1 MLCTYNK
8 LEIRSTLFQDYESGG
23 DRGVMPVNVPA
34 PVVPYVPSS
43 AKTSSISRTQPK
55 PTSKATST
63 VIKANNLEKR
73 KLRENESQDSSSLSS
88 ATPTSAAASADFN
101 SFSERSDEGKDDYY
115 DYEYDAGYKE
125 TDRIDVQTPLV
136 IDPNALVY
144 SQHSAPYG
152 QQFPS
157 YVSDSIH
164 TMVGTLGQ
172 DSSSKNFMTND
183 HVVYGKFPEGA
194 NASKNINTFNPNT
207 TTSQD
212 NIAKGQEYYDDDFEY
227 YEDYYL
233 EEDLKELKHKL
244 GIASESGE
252 PKLSFL
258 QLLQNLQGSR

>member
-1 MLCTYNK
+1 M
-8 LEIRSTLFQDYESGG
+8 I
-23 DRGVMPVNVPA
+23 PVNVPA

-43 AKTSSISRTQPK
+43 AKMGTLPTMLKAQSK
-55 PTSKATST
+55 PTSKATSI
-63 VIKANNLEKR
+63 IKPNNLEKR
-73 KLRENESQDSSSLSS
+73 KLSASSSV
-88 ATPTSAAASADFN
+88 ATPASADFN
-101 SFSERSDEGKDDYY
+101 SFSERTDDGQDYY

-144 SQHSAPYG
+144 SQQSAPYG
-152 QQFPS
+152 EQYPS

-172 DSSSKNFMTND
+172 DTSSKNFMTND

-194 NASKNINTFNPNT
+194 NASKDINTFAASTAQHIANA
-207 TTSQD
+207 QD
-212 NIAKGQEYYDDDFEY
+212 YYDDDFEY

-244 GIASESGE
+244 GIASESE

>member
-1 MLCTYNK
+1 MDGAERPPVNADLYEKDFLLKRQNILNQLLVNQLTN
-8 LEIRSTLFQDYESGG
+8 DYESGG

-63 VIKANNLEKR
+63 IIKASNLEKR

-101 SFSERSDEGKDDYY
+101 SFSERSDDGQDDYY

-125 TDRIDVQTPLV
+125 TDRIDIQTPLV

-172 DSSSKNFMTND
+172 DSSKTFVTND

-194 NASKNINTFNPNT
+194 DASKNMNNA
-207 TTSQD
+207 
-212 NIAKGQEYYDDDFEY
+212 NIAYYDDNFEY

-244 GIASESGE
+244 GIAQTSS
-252 PKLSFL
+252 
-258 QLLQNLQGSR
+258 